1 MKGSKGRIKNSNRT
15 TPYTIAQTS
24 SRFMAYIT
32 DEVLLIS
39 IASLIAAQPGY
50 FPVIFL
56 ASFTCLCNEHP
67 ILLYSDYNS
76 LYHTILIFI
85 LISFIYY
92 FLEVKIGYSSG
103 GLIAENKL
111 YEVSATGR
119 NPDGCH

>member
-119 NPDGCH
+119 NPDGCQ

>member
-1 MKGSKGRIKNSNRT
+1 MKGSKGRIKNSNKT
-15 TPYTIAQTS
+15 APYTIAQTS

>member
-1 MKGSKGRIKNSNRT
+1 
-15 TPYTIAQTS
+15 
-24 SRFMAYIT
+24 MAYIT

-39 IASLIAAQPGY
+39 IASLIAAQLGY

-56 ASFTCLCNEHP
+56 ASFRYLSNEHP
-67 ILLYSDYNS
+67 IFLYSDYNN

-92 FLEVKIGYSSG
+92 FMEVKSNYSSG
-103 GLIAENKL
+103 GLMGGNKL

>member
-1 MKGSKGRIKNSNRT
+1 MKGSKGRIKNSNKT
-15 TPYTIAQTS
+15 APYTIAQTS

-56 ASFTCLCNEHP
+56 ASFTYLSNEHP

-92 FLEVKIGYSSG
+92 FLEVKSNYSSG
-103 GLIAENKL
+103 GLIGGNKL
-111 YEVSATGR
+111 YEVSVTGG